1 VFRAPQTPT
10 EKTVAEVFTEVL
22 GLDRV
27 GLDDDFFALGGDS
40 LTAIRVCTRLQAA
53 LGRELQVRDLFDAS
67 GVGDLAA
74 RIDTRGGRV
83 PARPPL
89 APQPRPAAVPLS
101 YAQQRL
107 WFVQQ
112 LQGASSVYNM
122 AVALRL
128 CGALDGDAV
137 GAALADVVERHES
150 LRTVFRAVDGVPQQV
165 VIPAT
170 ETNFGWRVVDAVGW
184 SENELDCAINAVAE
198 HNFDLAH
205 EIPLRAGLFRTAAK
219 EHVLVVV
226 VHHIAADGW
235 SIAPF
240 VGDLAT
246 AYASRSCGQAPEW
259 PPLPVQYV
267 DYTLWQQDWLG
278 ASSDPDSVIARQLG
292 YWEQAL
298 ADLPE
303 RLDLPTDRPYPP
315 VADYR
320 GATVPV
326 NWSAQLQRRINEVA
340 REHNVT
346 PFMVVQS
353 ALAIMLSTLTGS
365 DDIPV
370 GIASAGRDDPALDH
384 LVGFFVNTL
393 VLRVDTSGDP
403 SITELL
409 ERVRR
414 RSLEAFEHADVPFE
428 VLVERLN
435 PVRSLSRHPLV
446 QVLLTWQNL
455 PWHSSGPVAGL
466 TLGGVEVSRLD
477 LETRTARVD
486 LVFSLAEQYD
496 NAGDFAGIAGEVE
509 FRTDV
514 FDSTTIERL
523 VGWLERAVEAVTED
537 TGAPVSSVNLLDPAE
552 LLQVAQLG
560 NRSVLDVVVGGG
572 DSIPDRFAVVVGRV
586 PDVVGL
592 RCGGRS
598 WTYRELDEASNRLAH
613 FLVGRGVGPGECVAV
628 FLPRCADAVIAI
640 LAVLK
645 TGAAYVPIDPVVPDA
660 RVRFVLGDVA
670 PVVVV
675 SASGSADRLAGCG
688 VLVVDVGDPRIGHQP
703 SSPVSLARACDVA
716 HVIYTSGTTGVP
728 KGVAVTHANVTRLF
742 DGALPGVGPDQVWS
756 ACSSLAFDYSVW
768 EMWGALLHGGR
779 LVVVADELTRSP
791 ADLAALVAAEGVS
804 VLSLTP
810 SAAGVISPVG
820 LESVSTL
827 MVAAEACPPA
837 VVDRWAPGRVMVN
850 GYGPTETTVYATV
863 SDPLVPG
870 EAVVPIGRA
879 VPGAAL
885 FVLDAHLRPVPAGVT
900 GELYVAG
907 RGVGIGYV
915 RRPGLTASRF
925 VACPYACGQRMYRTG
940 DLVRWGADGQLQYLG
955 RADEQVKIRGYRIE
969 LGEIQ
974 AALAQC
980 DGVEQAAVIV
990 REDRP
995 GDKRLV
1001 GYVTGD
1007 ADPATVRAELAERLP
1022 GYMVPAAIMAIDALP
1037 LTVNG
1042 KLDKQALPAPDYL
1055 DGARY
1060 RAPGTPVEQVL
1071 AGIYA
1076 HTLGLDRIG
1085 VDDSFFDLG
1094 GDSLSATRVVN
1105 EVNTTLDADITVRML
1120 FETPTV
1126 AGLAARVGVGSGTRP
1141 PLVASDRPETLPL
1154 SYAQQRLWFL
1164 EQLQGPSPIYNMAVA
1179 LRLDG
1184 TLEPDA
1190 LAQAFNDV
1198 LARHESLRTV
1208 FTSTGGIPQQVVIP
1222 AEQSTIAWSLIDAS
1236 RWTAEQLER
1245 AIEAEAGRPFDI
1257 AAEMP
1262 LRATLFRLDEHT
1274 HVLVAVVHHIAAD
1287 GASTAPLVRDL
1298 GTAYTA
1304 RCAGHP
1310 PQWSPLPVQYID
1322 YTLWQRE
1329 ELGELTDADSPIAAQ
1344 LAYWEQMLVRLPERL
1359 ELPTDRPYPAVADYR
1374 GASVAV
1380 DWPAELQQRI
1390 NSLAREHNA
1399 TSFMVVQAAL
1409 SIVLSALSG
1418 SDDIAVGFPVAGRGD
1433 PALDD
1438 LVGFFVNTLVLRV
1451 DLSGDPTVSD
1461 LLEQVR
1467 RRSLA
1472 ALEHQDVPFE
1482 LLVDRLNPT
1491 RTLSHHPLVQVLL
1504 GWRNFAGQHSDL
1516 LSAFRLGDVDINP
1529 LPAETHTAR
1538 VDLSFSLGE
1547 RWTDSGEPAGIAGL
1561 VEYRTDVFEAAT
1573 VATLVDR
1580 FERVLAAIVS
1590 DPVRRVSSIELIDRT
1605 EAVHLDELGNRP
1617 ALHAP
1622 EPAAPVPVLFAEHV
1636 TRTPDAVAIR
1646 YDGAATTYRELDQA
1660 SNRLAHLLIEHGVG
1674 PGHFVAVLLPRSDRA
1689 VTAMLAVLKTGAAYL
1704 AVDAALPDA
1713 RLQFI
1718 LTDAAPS
1725 VVISNA
1731 ELVVRIAEFGG
1742 TVVDIDNERIADQP
1756 DTALPAPH
1764 PDDIAYVIY
1773 TSGTTGTPK
1782 GVAITQANLTHLAA
1796 SMPEGLPTEQA
1807 WTQCHSYAFD
1817 FSVWEIWAALLT
1829 GNRLVVVPDA
1839 ITTAPREFHDLL
1851 VAEQVTVLTQTPS
1864 AVGVLS
1870 PEGLDST
1877 ALLLGGEACPPDV
1890 VDRWA
1895 PGRVV
1900 INAYGPTEITVYA
1913 TMSAPLHPGAAVP
1926 IGAPVPTQ
1934 AAFVLDHR
1942 LRRVPPGAIG
1952 ELYVAG
1958 RGVGVGYVGR
1968 AGLTAA
1974 RFVACPFAA
1983 GQRMYRT
1990 GDLVRWGAD
1999 GQLYYLGRADE
2010 QVKIRGYRVE
2020 LGEVQA
2026 ALAQ

>member
-1 VFRAPQTPT
+1 SILAMRLIA
-10 EKTVAEVFTEVL
+10 
-22 GLDRV
+22 
-27 GLDDDFFALGGDS
+27 
-40 LTAIRVCTRLQAA
+40 AINSGFDTDLS
-53 LGRELQVRDLFDAS
+53 VRTLFDAPTIAALASRLDIGS
-67 GVGDLAA
+67 GRRPRLTA
-74 RIDTRGGRV
+74 RQ
-83 PARPPL
+83 RPDI
-89 APQPRPAAVPLS
+89 VPLS
-101 YAQQRL
+101 YAQ
-107 WFVQQ
+107 
-112 LQGASSVYNM
+112 
-122 AVALRL
+122 
-128 CGALDGDAV
+128 
-137 GAALADVVERHES
+137 
-150 LRTVFRAVDGVPQQV
+150 
-165 VIPAT
+165 
-170 ETNFGWRVVDAVGW
+170 
-184 SENELDCAINAVAE
+184 
-198 HNFDLAH
+198 
-205 EIPLRAGLFRTAAK
+205 
-219 EHVLVVV
+219 
-226 VHHIAADGW
+226 
-235 SIAPF
+235 
-240 VGDLAT
+240 
-246 AYASRSCGQAPEW
+246 
-259 PPLPVQYV
+259 
-267 DYTLWQQDWLG
+267 
-278 ASSDPDSVIARQLG
+278 
-292 YWEQAL
+292 
-298 ADLPE
+298 
-303 RLDLPTDRPYPP
+303 
-315 VADYR
+315 
-320 GATVPV
+320 
-326 NWSAQLQRRINEVA
+326 
-340 REHNVT
+340 
-346 PFMVVQS
+346 
-353 ALAIMLSTLTGS
+353 
-365 DDIPV
+365 
-370 GIASAGRDDPALDH
+370 
-384 LVGFFVNTL
+384 
-393 VLRVDTSGDP
+393 
-403 SITELL
+403 
-409 ERVRR
+409 
-414 RSLEAFEHADVPFE
+414 
-428 VLVERLN
+428 
-435 PVRSLSRHPLV
+435 
-446 QVLLTWQNL
+446 
-455 PWHSSGPVAGL
+455 
-466 TLGGVEVSRLD
+466 
-477 LETRTARVD
+477 
-486 LVFSLAEQYD
+486 
-496 NAGDFAGIAGEVE
+496 
-509 FRTDV
+509 
-514 FDSTTIERL
+514 
-523 VGWLERAVEAVTED
+523 
-537 TGAPVSSVNLLDPAE
+537 
-552 LLQVAQLG
+552 
-560 NRSVLDVVVGGG
+560 NR
-572 DSIPDRFAVVVGRV
+572 
-586 PDVVGL
+586 
-592 RCGGRS
+592 
-598 WTYRELDEASNRLAH
+598 
-613 FLVGRGVGPGECVAV
+613 
-628 FLPRCADAVIAI
+628 
-640 LAVLK
+640 
-645 TGAAYVPIDPVVPDA
+645 
-660 RVRFVLGDVA
+660 
-670 PVVVV
+670 
-675 SASGSADRLAGCG
+675 
-688 VLVVDVGDPRIGHQP
+688 
-703 SSPVSLARACDVA
+703 
-716 HVIYTSGTTGVP
+716 
-728 KGVAVTHANVTRLF
+728 
-742 DGALPGVGPDQVWS
+742 
-756 ACSSLAFDYSVW
+756 
-768 EMWGALLHGGR
+768 M
-779 LVVVADELTRSP
+779 
-791 ADLAALVAAEGVS
+791 
-804 VLSLTP
+804 
-810 SAAGVISPVG
+810 
-820 LESVSTL
+820 
-827 MVAAEACPPA
+827 
-837 VVDRWAPGRVMVN
+837 
-850 GYGPTETTVYATV
+850 
-863 SDPLVPG
+863 
-870 EAVVPIGRA
+870 
-879 VPGAAL
+879 
-885 FVLDAHLRPVPAGVT
+885 
-900 GELYVAG
+900 
-907 RGVGIGYV
+907 
-915 RRPGLTASRF
+915 
-925 VACPYACGQRMYRTG
+925 
-940 DLVRWGADGQLQYLG
+940 
-955 RADEQVKIRGYRIE
+955 
-969 LGEIQ
+969 
-974 AALAQC
+974 
-980 DGVEQAAVIV
+980 
-990 REDRP
+990 
-995 GDKRLV
+995 
-1001 GYVTGD
+1001 
-1007 ADPATVRAELAERLP
+1007 
-1022 GYMVPAAIMAIDALP
+1022 
-1037 LTVNG
+1037 
-1042 KLDKQALPAPDYL
+1042 
-1055 DGARY
+1055 
-1060 RAPGTPVEQVL
+1060 
-1071 AGIYA
+1071 
-1076 HTLGLDRIG
+1076 
-1085 VDDSFFDLG
+1085 
-1094 GDSLSATRVVN
+1094 
-1105 EVNTTLDADITVRML
+1105 
-1120 FETPTV
+1120 
-1126 AGLAARVGVGSGTRP
+1126 
-1141 PLVASDRPETLPL
+1141 
-1154 SYAQQRLWFL
+1154 WFL

-1999 GQLYYLGRADE
+1999 GQLRYVGRADE
-2010 QVKIRGYRVE
+2010 QV
-2020 LGEVQA
+2020 
-2026 ALAQ
+2026 